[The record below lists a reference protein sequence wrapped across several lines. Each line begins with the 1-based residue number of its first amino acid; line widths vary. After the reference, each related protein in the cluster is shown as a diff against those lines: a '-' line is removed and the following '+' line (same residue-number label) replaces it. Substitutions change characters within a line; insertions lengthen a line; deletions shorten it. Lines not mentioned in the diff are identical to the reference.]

1 MRLDDST
8 KTPPKT
14 AQYRAGP
21 PQMTRA
27 ANTPAAE
34 FKPIKNAP
42 AAHDRMLKNAAKT
55 AKTKRPRN
63 TFKREIGQL
72 PGRKRDGYAQQ
83 LAAMVEISLV
93 LLWTANIATG
103 YAFVSLT
110 ELANS
115 TDTGTQSAAGWKGYG
130 RTSRALARL
139 RQLGYIRFT
148 RALLHPQNGGRD
160 RLMITVTPKLYAL
173 FGTNEKTI
181 QERGHKA
188 LMALISKT
196 KKAAENG
203 NGLPISTLDALAE
216 PTTAARLLG
225 LWQWYKYSKTDFRR
239 FFLAVRRAGLPIAE
253 PTAHIHP
260 AFDSPPIR

>member
-1 MRLDDST
+1 
-8 KTPPKT
+8 
-14 AQYRAGP
+14 
-21 PQMTRA
+21 MTRA
-27 ANTPAAE
+27 ARTPIAQ
-34 FKPIKNAP
+34 IKYIENAP
-42 AAHDRMLKNAAKT
+42 AALHRVQKNAAK
-55 AKTKRPRN
+55 AARTKRPRN

-103 YAFVSLT
+103 YAYVCLT
-110 ELANS
+110 ELANLS
-115 TDTGTQSAAGWKGYG
+115 NTGTQSAAGWKGYG
-130 RTSRALARL
+130 RTRRALIML
-139 RQLGYIRFT
+139 RALGYIRFT

-173 FGTNEKTI
+173 FGTSEKAI
-181 QERGHKA
+181 QQRSHKE
-188 LMALISKT
+188 LMALISRT

-216 PTTAARLLG
+216 PGTAARLLG

-253 PTAHIHP
+253 PAAQSHP
-260 AFDSPPIR
+260 AFDSPPT